1 MLDCRVCYNLLY
13 IFKSSKNKM
22 ERIVV
27 NKIFLVF
34 EKSEKVKNERCYNY
48 ECQEIIVYI

>member
-13 IFKSSKNKM
+13 IFKFVKNKM

-27 NKIFLVF
+27 NKIFFVF
-34 EKSEKVKNERCYNY
+34 KKSEKVKNEVC
-48 ECQEIIVYI
+48 EKVIFCESQEI